1 MTIQTTLRRALAAAT
16 ILAAGA
22 AGAETVSYAHFVP
35 PQHTLTEANIE
46 PLQEAVADSGLEIQV
61 YPGGELGAGP
71 TEQYVRVIQGVADIG
86 WGLPGY
92 TSSQFDKTMI
102 SELPGVGGG
111 DRSGYE
117 ILWDAW
123 DAGLLQDEFPRA
135 KPLALWL
142 SEPNIF
148 IMKDREI
155 RTPADVQGL
164 KLRVSGSAAG
174 EVVEA
179 LGATPVQMPASEMY
193 NALQT
198 GLIDGII
205 TGASAVTDF
214 RLDEVANS
222 YTTGPNLGHISFFVV
237 MNEGV
242 YEGLPEE
249 QRAAIDSIAGR
260 ELSRLS
266 EEGWYAKADETLQS
280 IQGAG
285 NNTLIELGEEEAA
298 AFSDL
303 TQPITQRIVDERD
316 AQEVYDVMTGQQ
328 G

>member
-1 MTIQTTLRRALAAAT
+1 MTIQTTLRRAIAAAT
-16 ILAAGA
+16 ILTAGA
-22 AGAETVSYAHFVP
+22 ASAETVSYAHFVP

-142 SEPNIF
+142 SEPNVF
-148 IMKDREI
+148 IMKDKDI
-155 RTPADVQGL
+155 RTPADVEGL
-164 KLRVSGSAAG
+164 KIRVSGSAAG
-174 EVVEA
+174 QLVEA
-179 LGATPVQMPASEMY
+179 LGGTPVQMPASEMY

-205 TGASAVTDF
+205 TGASAISDF

-237 MNEGV
+237 MNQSK
-242 YEGLPEE
+242 YDGLPEE

-280 IQGAG
+280 IKGAG
-285 NNTLIELGEEEAA
+285 DNTVIELGEEESA
-298 AFSDL
+298 AFSDI
-303 TQPITQRIVDERD
+303 TEPVTQRIVEERG
-316 AQEVYDVMTGQQ
+316 AEEVYNVMTGQQ